1 MITSIIT
8 KKRTRSKYKPIQRKE
23 KKKKKNLFATM
34 NRRKAP

>member
-23 KKKKKNLFATM
+23 KKKKKTFLQQ
-34 NRRKAP
+34 

>member
-1 MITSIIT
+1 MITLIIT

-23 KKKKKNLFATM
+23 EKKNLFAKM